1 MYLFHFLGDAPT
13 LPLLQN
19 FPGRNGDFNVF
30 TSILDYT
37 TFGIALLNDEM
48 GTAVHGI
55 AKKEREDGP
64 AIIRE
69 ILMLWIA
76 GQGTPNHTWG
86 GLLAVL
92 RSPCRLIALADEI
105 EAVVG
110 NQSMS

>member
-1 MYLFHFLGDAPT
+1 MM
-13 LPLLQN
+13 
-19 FPGRNGDFNVF
+19 
-30 TSILDYT
+30 
-37 TFGIALLNDEM
+37 M

-55 AKKEREDGP
+55 VKKEREDGP

-76 GQGTPNHTWG
+76 GQGTPDHTWGQWG

-110 NQSMS
+110 NESMS